1 MMYAINAGG
10 ERIAPER
17 QQDALCPGCR
27 QPVIARCGDINVHHW
42 AHVSGCECDPWHE
55 PETQWHIKWK
65 MQFEEQSREVV
76 LPPHRADI
84 CATRVDTDRQARTV
98 IELQHSPIEPA
109 EIKERENFYFAACSD
124 MRWVIDAR
132 EITENFEFENTD
144 TLNGGATIRANVK
157 WRWFRRSWGTIHVA
171 PRYLDFGDELWRIE
185 DINGDGRG
193 RFRSFSYHE
202 FLSDFEEARGYNL
215 PVKWRPTSTGG
226 FVYRFGRG
234 NVLLFRNKTGRY
246 QFRTTWDGGEH
257 KIRPRTYGNPDEAK
271 EACEPHLATLM
282 TDRMH

>member
-1 MMYAINAGG
+1 
-10 ERIAPER
+10 
-17 QQDALCPGCR
+17 
-27 QPVIARCGDINVHHW
+27 
-42 AHVSGCECDPWHE
+42 
-55 PETQWHIKWK
+55 